1 MAWPYPTFPTIILN
15 SLLTESF
22 FYSLTIRCV
31 CMLSHTSCKISPYLL
46 IALVI
51 CPQTPS
57 HFTRLLLYMCSF
69 SPNLH
74 ASLNLSDTHT
84 HTHTRTHTHTHTS
97 SHPWEVLLNILCPYW
112 FFFLL
117 WEFISYTRHITK
129 KLCIILLSSLSTCFQ
144 ILFNSTSK

>member
-46 IALVI
+46 TALVI

-57 HFTRLLLYMCSF
+57 HFTSLLLYMCLF
-69 SPNLH
+69 SPNFH

-84 HTHTRTHTHTHTS
+84 HTHTHFFTPLGSITKYFMSILIFFPSLRIYFLYKTH
-97 SHPWEVLLNILCPYW
+97 N
-112 FFFLL
+112 
-117 WEFISYTRHITK
+117 K